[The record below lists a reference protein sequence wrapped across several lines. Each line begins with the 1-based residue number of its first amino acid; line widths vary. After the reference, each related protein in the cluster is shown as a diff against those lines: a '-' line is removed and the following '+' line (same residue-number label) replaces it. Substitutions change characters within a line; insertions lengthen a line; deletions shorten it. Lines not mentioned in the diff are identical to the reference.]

1 MPKQLYRDGEWRDA
15 EGGRTFSVEDPS
27 TGDTLAAV
35 ADASPGDAIAALD
48 AASRAQHEW
57 ASVAPRARG
66 ELLRNA
72 YEQMIESQESLALLM
87 TLEMGKP
94 LSESRAEVRYAAEFF
109 RWFSEEAVR
118 ISGRYALAPGGESRM
133 LVTKKPVGPTLLI
146 TPWNFPMAMVT
157 RKVGPAIAAGCSVV
171 IKPAEQT
178 PLSALA
184 LTSILEEVGVP
195 RGVINVVTTSQ
206 PAETMAPLFADSRLR
221 KLSFTGSTEVG
232 RSLLSAAASEVLRVS
247 MELGGNAPFIVFE
260 DADFEAAIEGA
271 VIAKM
276 RNTGQACTAA
286 NRFYVARTI
295 AGEFAT
301 ALADRLAALSI
312 GRGSDAKV

>member
-1 MPKQLYRDGEWRDA
+1 MSSSADEKAVIELVPKQLYRDGEWRDA
-15 EGGRTFSVEDPS
+15 EGARTFSVEDPS
-27 TGDTLAAV
+27 TGETLAAV
-35 ADASPGDAIAALD
+35 ADASPGDALAALD

-178 PLSALA
+178 PLSA
-184 LTSILEEVGVP
+184 VGP
-195 RGVINVVTTSQ
+195 YID
-206 PAETMAPLFADSRLR
+206 P
-221 KLSFTGSTEVG
+221 
-232 RSLLSAAASEVLRVS
+232 
-247 MELGGNAPFIVFE
+247 
-260 DADFEAAIEGA
+260 
-271 VIAKM
+271 
-276 RNTGQACTAA
+276 
-286 NRFYVARTI
+286 
-295 AGEFAT
+295 
-301 ALADRLAALSI
+301 
-312 GRGSDAKV
+312 